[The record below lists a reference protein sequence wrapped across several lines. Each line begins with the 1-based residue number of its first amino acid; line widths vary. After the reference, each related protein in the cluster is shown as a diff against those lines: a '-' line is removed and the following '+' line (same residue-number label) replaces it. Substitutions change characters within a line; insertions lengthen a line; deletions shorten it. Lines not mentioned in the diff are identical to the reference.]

1 MLRSIGKPNAGVA
14 AGRENGLWTA
24 SLASLSERAMLRKD
38 QGIRE
43 DVEKGRG
50 GVQAAPF

>member
-24 SLASLSERAMLRKD
+24 SLASLNVIAETPSFSLVTK
-38 QGIRE
+38 ICWLF
-43 DVEKGRG
+43 VIL
-50 GVQAAPF
+50 GVW